1 MQEIFEN
8 MLKDAYDQMIKD
20 RDEAKKSYDDMIRS
34 TDVSELL
41 KYVKLERALAENH
54 RMGVERQL
62 KEFLERKSDASEE
75 HVEDELVREA
85 CDFSRIVE
93 TMDWFIDMIEAGKF
107 AKEKV

>member
-20 RDEAKKSYDDMIRS
+20 RDEQAQNEMIQN
-34 TDVSELL
+34 TDVVALL
-41 KYVKLERALAENH
+41 KHVKLERSLAENH

-62 KEFLERKSDASEE
+62 REFLIRKIDASEE

-107 AKEKV
+107 AKES

>member
-20 RDEAKKSYDDMIRS
+20 RDEQELNAMIQT
-34 TDVSELL
+34 TDVVALL
-41 KYVKLERALAENH
+41 KHVKLQRALAENH
-54 RMGVERQL
+54 RLGVERQL
-62 KEFLERKSDASEE
+62 ADFLERKSDASEE

-107 AKEKV
+107 VKES

>member
-20 RDEAKKSYDDMIRS
+20 RDEQELNAMIQM
-34 TDVSELL
+34 TDVVALL
-41 KYVKLERALAENH
+41 KHVKLQRALAENH
-54 RMGVERQL
+54 RLGVERQL
-62 KEFLERKSDASEE
+62 ADFLERKSDASEE

-85 CDFSRIVE
+85 LDFSRIVD

-107 AKEKV
+107 AKES

>member
-20 RDEAKKSYDDMIRS
+20 RDEIVASQNEMIMN
-34 TDVSELL
+34 TDVVALL
-41 KYVKLERALAENH
+41 KHVKLQRALAENH

-62 KEFLERKSDASEE
+62 KEFLIRTPDASDEC
-75 HVEDELVREA
+75 VEDELVREA

-107 AKEKV
+107 AKEV